1 MSNLQASRRYPSGA
15 SGAAGGSDVSR
26 FHHSVMHAHHTP
38 PTPSPASYTRTQ
50 QHHPGRLVWYTSKRA
65 SPYNVIRTTLSP
77 PLSPSLSHEIRGV
90 KKLLAM
96 TPYDQTRD
104 QLSKW
109 YDQMRAFYYINQFVD
124 WGTFKNI
131 FLAKF

>member
-1 MSNLQASRRYPSGA
+1 
-15 SGAAGGSDVSR
+15 
-26 FHHSVMHAHHTP
+26 
-38 PTPSPASYTRTQ
+38 
-50 QHHPGRLVWYTSKRA
+50 
-65 SPYNVIRTTLSP
+65 
-77 PLSPSLSHEIRGV
+77 
-90 KKLLAM
+90 M